1 MLSSCTVD
9 GRQMYSGSSVVGKAS
24 TIGIEIS
31 PTTSLIFTGV
41 AKFGVVSN
49 ITQVELSVF
58 ENTARYPNSETNFLC
73 GPDALCLPCTPEN
86 CWAEMD
92 LVVLLVALL
101 LRPL

>member
-58 ENTARYPNSETNFLC
+58 ENTARYPNAETNFLC
-73 GPDALCLPCTPEN
+73 RYDHLLFLPSLMKLAPCTPEN
-86 CWAEMD
+86 RRAP
-92 LVVLLVALL
+92 LLKSSF
-101 LRPL
+101 